1 MNHRAVALKFFLTK
15 YVFFLK
21 IWIYWVYLFFFISQN
36 NWNHN
41 DVPARETGQGMS
53 SSMIRQAVHLPT
65 DYPDFLNIPKNVGT
79 NPSEHKKNCV
89 CTMQP
94 VCSLSITIVS
104 LDNISVLF
112 LSTL

>member
-41 DVPARETGQGMS
+41 DVPARETGQEMS
-53 SSMIRQAVHLPT
+53 SGMIRQAVHLPT

-79 NPSEHKKNCV
+79 NPSEHKKKLCV
-89 CTMQP
+89 HNAAC
-94 VCSLSITIVS
+94 L
-104 LDNISVLF
+104 
-112 LSTL
+112 